1 MDCMTKE
8 QRTKNMRAI
17 KSKDTKIELKL
28 RKALWNKGVRYR
40 KNFKIYDCHPDIVIT
55 KYKIAIFCD
64 GDFWHGKKTKY
75 KVRTNERYW
84 NEKIKRNVERDL
96 ENTILLRDNGWTV
109 MRFWESD
116 INSDLD
122 RCVHEILV
130 AINNKKIF

>member
-130 AINNKKIF
+130 AINNKKFF